1 MITLKEIEQYQTQSF
16 DPAFESFC
24 KAGKLAWYPWVGKN
38 YPSASSKILVILES
52 HYIDKAKSNVE
63 DVQNPLYTR
72 RLVAE
77 RCYPQYWW
85 NSPTWNNLNAFL
97 AGRKLEAE
105 TAPKLWENIAFYNFV
120 QRPMPSPSDRP
131 SERDFAQGWQAFK
144 DVLNTLKPGICI
156 FAGMSALSHT
166 EQFPPALTLG
176 KATPWGE
183 KINNTFTRP
192 VFSIRAGNVSASG
205 AAIQHPGS
213 FFTCEAWHNW
223 LKAVLPA
230 AAQHLEDWAK

>member
-77 RCYPQYWW
+77 RCYPPILVEQ
-85 NSPTWNNLNAFL
+85 PDL
-97 AGRKLEAE
+97 
-105 TAPKLWENIAFYNFV
+105 
-120 QRPMPSPSDRP
+120 
-131 SERDFAQGWQAFK
+131 
-144 DVLNTLKPGICI
+144 
-156 FAGMSALSHT
+156 
-166 EQFPPALTLG
+166 EQFKRVFGGQKTGGGNRTQIMG
-176 KATPWGE
+176 KY
-183 KINNTFTRP
+183 R
-192 VFSIRAGNVSASG
+192 
-205 AAIQHPGS
+205 
-213 FFTCEAWHNW
+213 
-223 LKAVLPA
+223 VL
-230 AAQHLEDWAK
+230 